1 MKFFVFVND
10 WESFVNVWESL
21 AVVTK
26 KSVLVATGVLYL
38 LLLEIQMSKI
48 IKHHTTGSEFYENI
62 L

>member
-1 MKFFVFVND
+1 M
-10 WESFVNVWESL
+10 SFVNVWESL

>member
-1 MKFFVFVND
+1 MFVND

-48 IKHHTTGSEFYENI
+48 IKPHTTGSEFYENI